1 MIGVRLKILAVLPF
15 CLILATV
22 FIVSRIDLERF
33 VLKAGER
40 RLLHFSPEKAEMEP
54 DRVGPV
60 TAGASLM
67 HVNFFYSE
75 ETGKDTYGRV
85 TRVDQKTGV
94 SQKQNEDMDSAAAG
108 PVQMGEVI
116 PKQEPKQESDDV
128 DKNRMLTFVVLN
140 GTRSIA
146 IVDDQIVH
154 EGETVEGMTV
164 KKIEKDKV
172 LVQDKTLR
180 WLSME
185 EKK

>member
-15 CLILATV
+15 CLILTTV

-40 RLLHFSPEKAEMEP
+40 KLLHFSPEKAEMEP
-54 DRVGPV
+54 DRVDPV

-75 ETGKDTYGRV
+75 KTGKDTYGRV

-94 SQKQNEDMDSAAAG
+94 SQKQNEDIDSAAAG

-116 PKQEPKQESDDV
+116 PKQESDDV
-128 DKNRMLTFVVLN
+128 NKNRMLTFVVLN
-140 GTRSIA
+140 GKRSIA
-146 IVDDQIVH
+146 IVDDRIVH
-154 EGETVEGMTV
+154 EGETVGGMTV

>member
-1 MIGVRLKILAVLPF
+1 MLAVLPF

-22 FIVSRIDLERF
+22 FIASRIDLERF

-40 RLLHFSPEKAEMEP
+40 KLLHFSPEKAEMEP
-54 DRVGPV
+54 DRVDPV
-60 TAGASLM
+60 TAGAFLM
-67 HVNFFYSE
+67 HLNFFYSE
-75 ETGKDTYGRV
+75 KTGKDTYGRV

-108 PVQMGEVI
+108 PVQRGEVI
-116 PKQEPKQESDDV
+116 PKQESDDV
-128 DKNRMLTFVVLN
+128 NKNRMLTFVVLN
-140 GTRSIA
+140 GKRSIA
-146 IVDDQIVH
+146 IVDDRIVH
-154 EGETVEGMTV
+154 EGETVGGMTV

>member
-1 MIGVRLKILAVLPF
+1 VIGVRLKILAVLPF

-40 RLLHFSPEKAEMEP
+40 KLLYFSPEKTEMEP
-54 DRVGPV
+54 DRVDPV

-75 ETGKDTYGRV
+75 KTGKDTYGRV

-94 SQKQNEDMDSAAAG
+94 SQKQNEDIDSAAAG

-116 PKQEPKQESDDV
+116 PKQESDAV
-128 DKNRMLTFVVLN
+128 NKNRMLTFVVLN
-140 GTRSIA
+140 GKRSIA
-146 IVDDQIVH
+146 IVDNRIVH
-154 EGETVEGMTV
+154 EGETVGGMTV

>member
-1 MIGVRLKILAVLPF
+1 VIGVRLKILAVLPF

-40 RLLHFSPEKAEMEP
+40 KLLHFSPEKAEMEP
-54 DRVGPV
+54 DRVAPV

-75 ETGKDTYGRV
+75 KTGKDTYGRV
-85 TRVDQKTGV
+85 TRLAQKTGV
-94 SQKQNEDMDSAAAG
+94 SQKQNEDIDSAAAG

-116 PKQEPKQESDDV
+116 PKQESDAV
-128 DKNRMLTFVVLN
+128 NKNRMLTFVVLN
-140 GTRSIA
+140 GKRSIA
-146 IVDDQIVH
+146 IVDDRIVH
-154 EGETVEGMTV
+154 EGETVGGMTV

>member
-1 MIGVRLKILAVLPF
+1 MIDVRLKILAVLPF

-40 RLLHFSPEKAEMEP
+40 ELLHFSPEKAEMEP
-54 DRVGPV
+54 GRVDPV

-75 ETGKDTYGRV
+75 KTGKDTYGRV
-85 TRVDQKTGV
+85 TRVNQKTGV
-94 SQKQNEDMDSAAAG
+94 SQKQHEDMDSAAAG
-108 PVQMGEVI
+108 PVQVGEVI
-116 PKQEPKQESDDV
+116 PKQESDDV
-128 DKNRMLTFVVLN
+128 HKNRMLTFVVLN
-140 GTRSIA
+140 GKHSIA
-146 IVDDQIVH
+146 IVDDRIVH
-154 EGETVEGMTV
+154 EGETVGGMTV